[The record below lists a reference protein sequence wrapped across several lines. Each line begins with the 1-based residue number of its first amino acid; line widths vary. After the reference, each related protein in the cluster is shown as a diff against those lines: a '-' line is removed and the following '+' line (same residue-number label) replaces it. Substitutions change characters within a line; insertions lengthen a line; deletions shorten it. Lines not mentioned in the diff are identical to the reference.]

1 MKNKFKYRVLF
12 CCILPL
18 FLADCAITNSLYK
31 DTDPTAPE
39 NLPERRTFIYDGVEH
54 AAWGLGQKAIWNKD
68 PGSLAEY
75 FLNLDQ
81 SGRRV
86 PPAKTKREFD
96 VSETVIE
103 GRSCYLISPRKNPRT
118 DKAVLYLHGGGFLF
132 EADDLEWDF
141 ALSIAR
147 ELSVPVCVPI
157 YPVFPEID
165 PEQLLS
171 FVARSYEHLMTSCPG
186 AKIIVT
192 GVSAGADLTL
202 GLCHYISG
210 GKAALPMPGKLICI
224 SPAMTLET
232 DPAVL
237 AAMRKIDKHDA
248 ILSVNMLQSLPA
260 LLDFLKPP
268 ATMYNAPFYGDFSAF
283 PPMYVFSGTS
293 DIFYPQ
299 MKPFVERV
307 RSQGKYIEFYTGHRM
322 MHGWA
327 ILPFTPETRLARE
340 RIFEI
345 IAEES
350 GTPVDLTKL

>member
-1 MKNKFKYRVLF
+1 MKNKCKRRVLF
-12 CCILPL
+12 CCAVPL
-18 FLADCAITNSLYK
+18 FFAGCALSNSLYS
-31 DTDPTAPE
+31 DTDSNAQE
-39 NLPERRTFIYDGVEH
+39 NLPEYRTFIYDGVEH
-54 AAWGLGQKAIWNKD
+54 AAWAIGQKEVWEKD
-68 PGSLAEY
+68 PQSLAEH

-81 SGRRV
+81 SARRV
-86 PPAKTKREFD
+86 PPAKTKRDFA
-96 VSETVIE
+96 VSETLIE
-103 GRSCYLISPRKNPRT
+103 GSSWYLISPRKNPRT

-141 ALSIAR
+141 VLSIVR
-147 ELSVPVCVPI
+147 ELSVPVCVPV
-157 YPVFPEID
+157 YPIFPETD
-165 PEQLLS
+165 PERLLS
-171 FVARSYEHLMTSCPG
+171 FVARSYELLRASCPG
-186 AKIIVT
+186 AEIIVA

-232 DPAVL
+232 DPAIL
-237 AAMRKIDKHDA
+237 AAMREIDKHDA
-248 ILSVNMLQSLPA
+248 ILSINMLESLPE

-283 PPMYVFSGTS
+283 PPVYLFSGTS

-307 RSQGKYIEFYTGHRM
+307 RGQGKYIEFYTGHRM

-327 ILPFTPETRLARE
+327 ILPFTPETRIARE
-340 RIFEI
+340 RVFEI
-345 IAEES
+345 IAEEA
-350 GTPVDLTKL
+350 DA